1 MKQNK
6 HDDVFSEW
14 TLRGRPVRNRT
25 VLAAITNKQS
35 HDDGRLSETEQRWL
49 SMRAEGG
56 FGIVTTCAAN
66 VLPSGRAWDGEA
78 GVYADRH
85 IEPMRKLTDNLR
97 SHGAVSLCQ
106 IFHGGY
112 RCPQRLIGQQPVSAS
127 DVALDVPGFEPAR
140 AMSAG
145 EVGECIEAFA
155 AAASR
160 CEQAGFDGV
169 EIHGAHTFLITQFL
183 SREINAR
190 TDEYGGSLAGRYR
203 FLGEIIRAC
212 RARTGPEFVVGV
224 RLSPGIPLPHAGIS
238 LEETVQI
245 LPWVANDGVDFVHLS
260 LKEAWSEATQREGAG
275 GARGGSAA
283 NRDSP
288 GESNE
293 SPGKRGESGA
303 NRDSPGESN
312 ESLRERRRPDAGGET
327 SPEKPSGSVAIG
339 RAREALGSR
348 VAIIACGGVFELEQA
363 RTVLRHGADAVAV
376 ARAGIGNYRWPT
388 KLAEGEAVVRP
399 PYEETHLVEQ
409 GLSAPFLEYM
419 RGWPGFVKGGA

>member
-1 MKQNK
+1 MNQDT
-6 HDDVFSEW
+6 HDDFFSEW
-14 TLRGRPVRNRT
+14 TLRGHTVRNRS

-35 HDDGRLSETEQRWL
+35 HDDGRLSEAEYMWL

-85 IEPMRKLTDNLR
+85 IAPLRKLTDNLR

-112 RCPQRLIGQQPVSAS
+112 RCPQRLIGQQPMSAS

-140 AMSAG
+140 AMTG
-145 EVGECIEAFA
+145 EEIAQCIEAFA
-155 AAASR
+155 AAAVR

-183 SREINAR
+183 SGDINTR
-190 TDEYGGSLAGRYR
+190 TDEYGGSLSGRYR

-212 RARTGPEFVVGV
+212 RARTGPDFIVGV
-224 RLSPGIPLPHAGIS
+224 RLSPGVPVPHAGIS
-238 LEETVQI
+238 LEETLQI
-245 LPWVANDGVDFVHLS
+245 LPWVERDGVDFVHLS
-260 LKEAWSEATQREGAG
+260 LKEAWSEG
-275 GARGGSAA
+275 GPAAHPGEERGGGGSEGDDGAA
-283 NRDSP
+283 AP
-288 GESNE
+288 
-293 SPGKRGESGA
+293 
-303 NRDSPGESN
+303 
-312 ESLRERRRPDAGGET
+312 RE
-327 SPEKPSGSVAIG
+327 EKPAASGERSVEKPAGSVAIG
-339 RAREALGSR
+339 RAREALGER

-363 RTVLRHGADAVAV
+363 RAALGHGADAVAV
-376 ARAGIGNYRWPT
+376 ARAGIGNYRWPLR
-388 KLAEGEAVVRP
+388 LAEGKPVVRP
-399 PYEETHLVEQ
+399 PYEETYLAGQ
-409 GLSAPFLEYM
+409 GLSEPFLDYM